1 MEETGIYFFSSIKLK
16 METRT
21 CAESYGT
28 EEKVKFN
35 LRTTKPNWSLDSS
48 ELSNHEKGAK
58 EVP

>member
-1 MEETGIYFFSSIKLK
+1 MFYFFSSIKLT

-35 LRTTKPNWSLDSS
+35 LRTTKPDWSLDSS

>member
-1 MEETGIYFFSSIKLK
+1 
-16 METRT
+16 METQT

-35 LRTTKPNWSLDSS
+35 LHTTKPDWSLDSS
-48 ELSNHEKGAK
+48 ELSNHEEGAK